1 MKPLLPSQASTFQMA
16 ILLQYNSSASYT
28 VQQLA
33 DNTQLKMDILL
44 QVLHLFLPQRVA
56 CFLRHY
62 FYL

>member
-1 MKPLLPSQASTFQMA
+1 MA

-56 CFLRHY
+56 CFLQHY
-62 FYL
+62 FYI